1 MTGDY
6 PDSNRQAPDRITEIN
21 LPRSFPRKKYT
32 RRQIGFT
39 IIEIA
44 IVIVVIVVLAAIV
57 IPKYIDLRD
66 RANKANV
73 SGCVAALRGVIYL
86 QYSAIS
92 SHEVRSGGIFPTVAE
107 MRNNMMSRPGYSG
120 EVLEDK
126 IPDNVFDEDGSPDN
140 VADASGASKG
150 TLVGGGGWAYNPNT
164 GGIWANTNEAGENYL

>member
-1 MTGDY
+1 MMSAYQYRD
-6 PDSNRQAPDRITEIN
+6 RQEPGPITKFN
-21 LPRSFPRKKYT
+21 LGPAFSLKNTT
-32 RRQIGFT
+32 RRPAGFT
-39 IIEIA
+39 LIEIT
-44 IVIVVIVVLAAIV
+44 IVIIVIVVLAAIV

-73 SGCVAALRGVIYL
+73 AGCVAALRGAVYV

-92 SHEVRSGGIFPTVAE
+92 SHEVRAGGIFPTVSE
-107 MRNNMMSRPGYSG
+107 MRNNLMSRTGYST

-140 VADASGASKG
+140 IADASGASKG

-164 GGIWANTNEAGENYL
+164 GAIWANTNEAGENYL